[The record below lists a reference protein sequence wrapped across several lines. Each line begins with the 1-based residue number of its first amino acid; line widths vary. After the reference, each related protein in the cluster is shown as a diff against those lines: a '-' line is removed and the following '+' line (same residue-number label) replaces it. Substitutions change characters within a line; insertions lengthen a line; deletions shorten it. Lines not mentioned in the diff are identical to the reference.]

1 MHEMVHCV
9 NLKISINNM
18 VIGPGYNANIY
29 QVCLNII
36 KPNDYRCDVL
46 KVVKISTTLV
56 KVILRILNIDNCGKD
71 DLIDIGGQIK
81 QLFTCYCD
89 QLKFLFVESRK
100 NLKYVYCEDNNDRNK
115 EWDENNYKYV
125 GVKTDDTKYNKQKE
139 EDDYNELIGLF
150 YFVCCNI
157 MYCCVH
163 AISCTDVLKFTSHIP
178 VSKTKSNML
187 AQYLILKYYLFGGKG
202 RPKSNTNIQ
211 LLCN

>member
-1 MHEMVHCV
+1 MSQRLSEIFTPHLSKYQTMAYKMHYDIHKQLNDGILFILIMKYRTYIYNNMHEMVHCV

-36 KPNDYRCDVL
+36 KPNDYGCDVL
-46 KVVKISTTLV
+46 KVVKIFTTLV

-81 QLFTCYCD
+81 QLFTYYCD

-125 GVKTDDTKYNKQKE
+125 GVKTDDTKYNKQ
-139 EDDYNELIGLF
+139 
-150 YFVCCNI
+150 
-157 MYCCVH
+157 
-163 AISCTDVLKFTSHIP
+163 
-178 VSKTKSNML
+178 
-187 AQYLILKYYLFGGKG
+187 
-202 RPKSNTNIQ
+202 
-211 LLCN
+211 